1 MAVLGADAAGCPTSI
16 WITWPPAASIRAA
29 AAITSITMNAGTS
42 LRPEAAVRTVLARS
56 LSVASSIDICYR
68 FHVPVL
74 TPQTSLIPRIVR
86 AYRGSNPPP
95 IHKDCLM
102 LLRIALLRK
111 TTGLTAIATA
121 IALVATPIAAFAQE
135 EKVAILRDT
144 ETEQLLRDYTRPILR
159 VAGLEKQNIQVTIIN
174 QPVFNAFVADGRRIF
189 VNSGALMQSETPNQI
204 IGVLA
209 HETGHLA
216 GGHLA
221 RLREQLAAAQTQM
234 IIAML
239 LGAGALAAGA
249 RSNANVGLAD
259 AGAAVLAGP
268 QNMIMRNLLSY
279 QRQQEE
285 SADRAGVKF
294 LTATGQSAKGMYET
308 FKRFTNDSLF
318 AAHGADPY
326 YQSHPMPAERVAA
339 LEELARSSPYWDKKD
354 DPALQMRHDMM
365 RAKISAFMERQ
376 DTVYRRYPLS
386 DNSLPARYAHAISTY
401 LHGDLRNALG
411 QIDALIQVQPN
422 NPYFY
427 ELRGQALLE
436 GARPA
441 EAIAPLRKAVQ
452 LSNSAP
458 LIEMLLG
465 QALVG
470 ADNKAYTDEAISILR
485 NAVSRETEQP
495 LGYTQL
501 AMAYA
506 RKGDL
511 AEADLASA
519 QAAFLRGDNKTAR
532 DLASRAKTRFAVG
545 TPGWVKADD
554 IVQAKLASGKKDGP
568 KFQFQTGTSQDR
580 TGRFLGPGREPD
592 SDTNQ

>member
-1 MAVLGADAAGCPTSI
+1 
-16 WITWPPAASIRAA
+16 
-29 AAITSITMNAGTS
+29 
-42 LRPEAAVRTVLARS
+42 
-56 LSVASSIDICYR
+56 
-68 FHVPVL
+68 
-74 TPQTSLIPRIVR
+74 
-86 AYRGSNPPP
+86 
-95 IHKDCLM
+95 M
-102 LLRIALLRK
+102 LLRFAPVRK
-111 TTGLTAIATA
+111 TTKLTALATA
-121 IALVATPIAAFAQE
+121 LALVAAPMAALAQE
-135 EKVAILRDT
+135 EKLAILRDT
-144 ETEQLLRDYTRPILR
+144 ETEQLLRDYTKPILR
-159 VAGLEKQNIQVTIIN
+159 VAGLERQNIQVTIIN

-249 RSNANVGLAD
+249 RGGGNVGLAD
-259 AGAAVLAGP
+259 AGAAALAGP

-318 AAHGADPY
+318 SAHGADPY

-365 RAKISAFMERQ
+365 RAKISGFLERQ

-386 DNSLPARYAHAISTY
+386 NTSLPSRYAHAIATY
-401 LHGDLRNALG
+401 LHGDLNNALG
-411 QIDALIQVQPN
+411 QIDSLIQAQPS

-436 GARPA
+436 GGKPA
-441 EAIAPLRKAVQ
+441 EAIPALRKAVA
-452 LSNSAP
+452 LSNNAP
-458 LIEMLLG
+458 LIEILLG

-470 ADNKAYTDEAISILR
+470 ADNKAYTEEAINILR
-485 NAVSRETEQP
+485 NAMARETEQP

-511 AEADLASA
+511 AEADLAST

-532 DLASRAKTRFAVG
+532 DLASRAKTRFSVG

-554 IVQAKLASGKKDGP
+554 IVQAKLPSGKKDGP
-568 KFQFQTGTSQDR
+568 KFQFNVGSQNNR
-580 TGRFLGPGREPD
+580 TGRPGPESG
-592 SDTNQ
+592 SDANQ

>member
-1 MAVLGADAAGCPTSI
+1 
-16 WITWPPAASIRAA
+16 
-29 AAITSITMNAGTS
+29 
-42 LRPEAAVRTVLARS
+42 
-56 LSVASSIDICYR
+56 
-68 FHVPVL
+68 
-74 TPQTSLIPRIVR
+74 
-86 AYRGSNPPP
+86 
-95 IHKDCLM
+95 M
-102 LLRIALLRK
+102 LLRFALLRK
-111 TTGLTAIATA
+111 TIKLTA
-121 IALVATPIAAFAQE
+121 VATTIAVVAAPIAALAQE
-135 EKVAILRDT
+135 EKLAILRDT
-144 ETEQLLRDYTRPILR
+144 ETEQLLRDYTKPILR
-159 VAGLEKQNIQVTIIN
+159 AAGLEKQNIQVTIIN
-174 QPVFNAFVADGRRIF
+174 QPVFNAFVADGHRIF

-249 RSNANVGLAD
+249 RGGGNIGLAD
-259 AGAAVLAGP
+259 AGAAALSGP
-268 QNMIMRNLLSY
+268 QTRIMRNLLSY

-294 LTATGQSAKGMYET
+294 LTATNQSAKGMYET
-308 FKRFTNDSLF
+308 FKRFTNESLF
-318 AAHGADPY
+318 SAHGADPY

-365 RAKISAFMERQ
+365 RAKISGFLERQ

-386 DNSLPARYAHAISTY
+386 NTSLPARYAHAISTY
-401 LHGDLRNALG
+401 LHGDLSNALG
-411 QIDALIQVQPN
+411 QIDSLIQAQPN

-436 GARPA
+436 GGKPA
-441 EAIAPLRKAVQ
+441 EAIPSLRKAVA
-452 LSNSAP
+452 LSNNAP
-458 LIEMLLG
+458 LIEILLG

-470 ADNKAYTDEAISILR
+470 ADNKAYTEEAINILR
-485 NAVSRETEQP
+485 NAMARETEQP

-501 AMAYA
+501 AMAFA

-519 QAAFLRGDNKTAR
+519 QAAFLRGDNKTAK
-532 DLASRAKTRFAVG
+532 DLASRAKTRFAIG

-554 IVQAKLASGKKDGP
+554 IVQAKLTGGKKDGP
-568 KFQFQTGTSQDR
+568 KFQLQTGSPQDR
-580 TGRFLGPGREPD
+580 TGRFLGPGRQPD
-592 SDTNQ
+592 SDANQ

>member
-1 MAVLGADAAGCPTSI
+1 
-16 WITWPPAASIRAA
+16 
-29 AAITSITMNAGTS
+29 
-42 LRPEAAVRTVLARS
+42 
-56 LSVASSIDICYR
+56 
-68 FHVPVL
+68 
-74 TPQTSLIPRIVR
+74 
-86 AYRGSNPPP
+86 
-95 IHKDCLM
+95 M
-102 LLRIALLRK
+102 LLRLALFRK
-111 TTGLTAIATA
+111 MTRLTAIATA
-121 IALVATPIAAFAQE
+121 IALVAAPTAAFAQE
-135 EKVAILRDT
+135 EKLAILRDT
-144 ETEQLLRDYTRPILR
+144 ETEQLLRDYTKPILR

-249 RSNANVGLAD
+249 RGNGNVGLAD

-308 FKRFTNDSLF
+308 FKRFSNDSLF
-318 AAHGADPY
+318 SAHGADPY

-354 DPALQMRHDMM
+354 DPALQMRHDMI
-365 RAKISAFMERQ
+365 RAKISAFLERQ
-376 DTVYRRYPLS
+376 DTIYRRYPLS
-386 DNSLPARYAHAISTY
+386 NTGMPARYAHAIATY
-401 LHGDLRNALG
+401 LHGDLSNALG
-411 QIDALIQVQPN
+411 QIDSLIQAQPN

-436 GARPA
+436 GGKPA
-441 EAIAPLRKAVQ
+441 EAIPALRKAVA
-452 LSNSAP
+452 LSNNAP
-458 LIEMLLG
+458 LIEILLG

-470 ADNKAYTDEAISILR
+470 ADNKAYTEEAIIILR
-485 NAVSRETEQP
+485 NAMARETEQP
-495 LGYTQL
+495 LGYSQL
-501 AMAYA
+501 AMAFA

-532 DLASRAKTRFAVG
+532 DLASRAKTRFAIG

-554 IVQAKLASGKKDGP
+554 IVQAKLAGGKKDGP
-568 KFQFQTGTSQDR
+568 KFQFQTGSSQDR
-580 TGRFLGPGREPD
+580 TGRFSGPGRQPD
-592 SDTNQ
+592 SDANQ

>member
-1 MAVLGADAAGCPTSI
+1 
-16 WITWPPAASIRAA
+16 
-29 AAITSITMNAGTS
+29 
-42 LRPEAAVRTVLARS
+42 
-56 LSVASSIDICYR
+56 
-68 FHVPVL
+68 
-74 TPQTSLIPRIVR
+74 
-86 AYRGSNPPP
+86 
-95 IHKDCLM
+95 M

-111 TTGLTAIATA
+111 TTKFTAVASA
-121 IALVATPIAAFAQE
+121 IALALAPMAALAQE
-135 EKVAILRDT
+135 EKGLPILRDA

-174 QPVFNAFVADGRRIF
+174 QPAFNAFVADGRRIF
-189 VNSGALMQSETPNQI
+189 VNHGALLQSETPNQI

-221 RLREQLAAAQTQM
+221 RLREQLAQAQTQM

-239 LGAGALAAGA
+239 LGVGAIAAGA
-249 RSNANVGLAD
+249 KSGTGNNGLTNVG
-259 AGAAVLAGP
+259 AAALAGP
-268 QNMIMRNLLSY
+268 QSMILHSLLSY

-308 FKRFTNDSLF
+308 FKRLSNEILF

-326 YQSHPMPAERVAA
+326 FQSHPMPAERVAA
-339 LEELARSSPYWDKKD
+339 LEELARTSPYWDKKD
-354 DPALQMRHDMM
+354 DPALQQRHDMM
-365 RAKISAFMERQ
+365 RAKISAFLERQ

-386 DNSLPARYAHAISTY
+386 NDSLPARYAHAISTY
-401 LHGDLRNALG
+401 LHGDLRTALT
-411 QIDALIQVQPN
+411 QIDGLIQVQPN

-427 ELRGQALLE
+427 ELRGQALME
-436 GARPA
+436 GGRPA
-441 EAIAPLRKAVQ
+441 EAVAPLRKAVQ
-452 LSNSAP
+452 LSSNAP

-465 QALVG
+465 QALV
-470 ADNKAYTDEAISILR
+470 ATDNKAYTDEAISILR
-485 NAVSRETEQP
+485 NAVSRESEQP

-501 AMAYA
+501 AMAYG

-554 IVQAKLASGKKDGP
+554 IVTAKPLPGQKK
-568 KFQFQTGTSQDR
+568 
-580 TGRFLGPGREPD
+580 
-592 SDTNQ
+592 